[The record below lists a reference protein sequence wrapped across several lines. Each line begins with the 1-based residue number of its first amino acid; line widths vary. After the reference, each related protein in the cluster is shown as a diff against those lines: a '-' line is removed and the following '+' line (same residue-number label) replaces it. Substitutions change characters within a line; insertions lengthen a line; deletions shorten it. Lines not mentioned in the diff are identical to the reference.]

1 LQARFG
7 ARASSQP
14 TRSKN
19 PDTPQ
24 VGRVNHVDNPS
35 PPEAFAT
42 GFIFM
47 NTLEQQNAGGPSH
60 GRFAATRWTVVLK
73 AREKH
78 SPEVGEALETLCRC
92 YWPPLY
98 AFARRQGRAPHDA
111 QDLTQAFF
119 ARLLADDADALRL
132 VAPEKGRFRSFLL
145 VAFKRFMAD
154 EWEKACAQKR
164 GGGRAHVTF
173 DSALAESGYHDGLR
187 DDASAEK
194 LYERRWALTLL
205 DRAMARLREE
215 FVAAGKGDDFDHLKT
230 QLTAPR
236 GEMGYAEIA
245 AALGVNE
252 GAARVAAH
260 RMRRRFREVFR
271 EEIAHTVADAA
282 EIDDEVRHLLGVLSA

>member
-1 LQARFG
+1 
-7 ARASSQP
+7 
-14 TRSKN
+14 
-19 PDTPQ
+19 
-24 VGRVNHVDNPS
+24 
-35 PPEAFAT
+35 
-42 GFIFM
+42 M
-47 NTLEQQNAGGPSH
+47 NTLEQKAGAASR

-98 AFARRQGRAPHDA
+98 AFARRKGRAPHDA

-173 DSALAESGYHDGLR
+173 DSALAESGYHDSLR
-187 DDASAEK
+187 DEASAEK

-205 DRAMARLREE
+205 DQAMARLRGE
-215 FVAAGKGDDFDHLKT
+215 FVATGKAREFDVLKVH
-230 QLTAPR
+230 LTAPR
-236 GEMGYAEIA
+236 GGDGYASVA
-245 AALGVNE
+245 ATLGLNE
-252 GAARVAAH
+252 GAARVAVH
-260 RMRRRFREVFR
+260 RLRRRFRDVFR
-271 EEIAHTVADAA
+271 EEIAHTVAEAA